1 MRISY
6 SLFCQIMYETQNINI
21 SHSAQFRLSQ
31 LCALNILHILNLQ
44 LAQRLAFVIKTNC
57 NETHRR
63 IRNEF
68 VQSVAARSHHSVDY
82 PEGSQLSLLLTESPM
97 HKPDKSVTALS
108 LAPFPASMGENHC
121 KINIS
126 FSRK

>member
-1 MRISY
+1 MI
-6 SLFCQIMYETQNINI
+6 YETQNSNI
-21 SHSAQFRLSQ
+21 SHSARFRLSQ

-82 PEGSQLSLLLTESPM
+82 PEGLQLSL
-97 HKPDKSVTALS
+97 
-108 LAPFPASMGENHC
+108 
-121 KINIS
+121 
-126 FSRK
+126 